1 MQRLY
6 YVRNIASLLGGGFLL
21 FPNKYGILLC
31 IRKVIEFISSANHV
45 FSRFSVWPLLV
56 GRSEIF
62 FSISHIPSCGS
73 AILAKEPMA
82 MALIY

>member
-1 MQRLY
+1 
-6 YVRNIASLLGGGFLL
+6 
-21 FPNKYGILLC
+21 
-31 IRKVIEFISSANHV
+31 
-45 FSRFSVWPLLV
+45 LLV